1 MKKRSIIM
9 LIVAIAMIST
19 ADAQIYCVP
28 MFKNGPYGSYVTLT
42 PQDGTPPYQVSI
54 NGGEWSSNLSFF
66 ALYNQQY
73 NIVLRD
79 QNGLVAEIGMNR
91 NANYFRTNFDP
102 SNMEIGEQE
111 ISINAA
117 EFIVQDG
124 VVLPLTTGDTI
135 IARPA
140 SGWLRIIQDPLS
152 MIDTLLV
159 FDTIVIID
167 TITVVEIDPIGTNAN
182 VSLYPNP
189 TVGQLIIEC
198 PSVIREVAIF
208 NTLGQQVVT
217 SYNLGNK
224 GSMDL
229 TTLPKGTYTMRI
241 TLNDGRDSV
250 YKLVRN

>member
-1 MKKRSIIM
+1 MRKK
-9 LIVAIAMIST
+9 LILLLIAAIAVISS
-19 ADAQIYCVP
+19 AEAQSVP
-28 MFKNGPYGSYVTLT
+28 KFNCGPYGALVTIVPT
-42 PQDGTPPYQVSI
+42 EGTPPFEMSV
-54 NGGEWSSNLSFF
+54 NGVNQDNLSFF
-66 ALYNQQY
+66 ALYGDEYQ
-73 NIVLRD
+73 ITLRD
-79 QNGLVAEIGMNR
+79 QNGILDEIQVHLL
-91 NANYFRTNFDP
+91 AQYFRVCFNP
-102 SNMEIGEQE
+102 ANIEVGEQTIN
-111 ISINAA
+111 ISDC
-117 EFIVQDG
+117 EFFVLEGQ
-124 VVLPLTTGDTI
+124 VVPLTGDTV
-135 IARPA
+135 IARPT
-140 SGWLRIIQDPLS
+140 SGQLRVVQDPLS

-167 TITVVEIDPIGTNAN
+167 TITVVEIDPVGTNAN

-189 TVGQLIIEC
+189 TVGQLNIEC